1 MPRALSPRPRLD
13 LLESASSYELF
24 AEVPGAASEAVDVQF
39 RAGILHVDVQLG
51 PAEAAPGNRLADADP
66 RRLWRISVGFGDLVS
81 GVDIRAIQADGVLH
95 VHLPKS
101 PDAPAGD
108 DAPARFDPHDDADA
122 SNAPDPRDDT
132 DPDDRA
138 DDSSDFGPGF
148 DPDPG
153 ASN

>member
-13 LLESASSYELF
+13 LLESAGSYELF
-24 AEVPGAASEAVDVQF
+24 AEVPGAVSEAVDVQF

-51 PAEAAPGNRLADADP
+51 PAEAAPGNRLAGADP

-101 PDAPAGD
+101 PGALSGD
-108 DAPARFDPHDDADA
+108 HAPARFDSDDDAHARDDTAPDDSPGFDPEADA
-122 SNAPDPRDDT
+122 SN
-132 DPDDRA
+132 
-138 DDSSDFGPGF
+138 
-148 DPDPG
+148 
-153 ASN
+153 

>member
-1 MPRALSPRPRLD
+1 MTRALSPRPRLD

-24 AEVPGAASEAVDVQF
+24 AEVPGAVSEAVDVQF

-51 PAEAAPGNRLADADP
+51 PAEAAPGNRLAAADP

-101 PDAPAGD
+101 PDAAAGD
-108 DAPARFDPHDDADA
+108 DAPARFDPHDDVDA
-122 SNAPDPRDDT
+122 SDDT
-132 DPDDRA
+132 DPDDRT
-138 DDSSDFGPGF
+138 DDSPGF
-148 DPDPG
+148 DPDSD